1 MSLELIHTFYTYTP
15 DKADP
20 KYAVSDVSLT
30 LNKGEFVGL
39 IGHTG
44 SGKSTLIQFLNGLLK
59 PTKGDVLFEGQSV
72 LEKGY
77 PIKQLRQKVGLV
89 FQYPEYQL
97 FEAEVLK
104 DVCFGPKNM
113 GLEKDEVEARAK
125 RALELVGLGE
135 DYYEK
140 SPFEL
145 SGGQKR
151 RVAIAG
157 VLAMQP
163 DYLILD
169 EPAAGLDPGGRTEI
183 LTQVAKLNKT
193 EGIGVVLVSH
203 SMEDVANFADRLLVM
218 DDGRILYDDTPREV
232 FRHYKELEQIG
243 LSAPQVTYVAHA
255 LRARGFMVDED
266 IMTVEEAKADILRV
280 LAEKKAGLSAPGT
293 ETDTE

>member
-1 MSLELIHTFYTYTP
+1 MIHTFYTYTP

-280 LAEKKAGLSAPGT
+280 LAEKKAGLCAPGT